1 MANIMDL
8 ENRLD
13 EVLEYK
19 TKIRE
24 IESHITALK
33 TALIRDMYE
42 LKVSK
47 VTTECGSAE
56 MVDYEIAKINNLLV
70 NQALR
75 MARENGTEFTAE
87 DCKIKKRLNYLLVKK
102 NRGE

>member
-1 MANIMDL
+1 MANIMEL
-8 ENRLD
+8 ENKLD
-13 EVLEYK
+13 EILECK
-19 TKIRE
+19 AEIRE
-24 IESHITALK
+24 IESHIATLK
-33 TALIRDMYE
+33 AEMVRDMYL
-42 LKVSK
+42 LKVGRVK
-47 VTTECGSAE
+47 TECGSAE

-102 NRGE
+102 AREI